1 MLRKIISKKTNIKTF
16 EGNISQAVYCLI
28 KCKLNIKKTQQTIQ
42 IKKNRFYRKF
52 FKNIVLIRNFPK
64 IYFL

>member
-16 EGNISQAVYCLI
+16 EGNNFQAVYYLI

-42 IKKNRFYRKF
+42 SKK
-52 FKNIVLIRNFPK
+52 IVFIENSSK
-64 IYFL
+64 ISS